1 MKHIG
6 EYLKQRRCEKN
17 ITLEEVASQTGIRE
31 QYLTALES
39 GDFEKIP
46 GDVFIKG
53 FIRNYGNF
61 LEENGNDLVEA
72 YTKGLATPEALHEPL
87 KAAPSDVKEQP
98 EVLQEPASSPA
109 STADATPEND
119 EERTMV
125 VTPSMMEEARR
136 SWEEEEAFEE
146 EQEKTTPK
154 VQAVIKEIDD
164 EPEPDEN
171 QKEESGIV
179 KKLRHFIESI
189 LYEEVDEDD
198 DEDDDADD
206 EALENGEDR
215 QESPLYA
222 YQKKERQDNRKGVS
236 AYLNIRIFGIVFAIF
251 FGIFCVV
258 MAYFLFGGKTMP
270 EIPATTSLS
279 DSVKSENSS
288 TRKAEEAKKEEKQP
302 ETKEE
307 KKGDTKA
314 FGKEQKNGVTVTVTY
329 NKPVW
334 TEADIDG
341 KRVET
346 ATVSAGSTRTYNGK
360 STVKLSF
367 GSIRD
372 VSIKVNGKDYKLKDT
387 EWGTMS
393 KTFRAQLI
401 KRGVQVENRSCKP
414 RMP

>member
-6 EYLKQRRCEKN
+6 EYLKQRRCKKN

-393 KTFRAQLI
+393 KTFRAQ
-401 KRGVQVENRSCKP
+401 
-414 RMP
+414 

>member
-72 YTKGLATPEALHEPL
+72 YTKALATPEALHEPL

-393 KTFRAQLI
+393 KTFRAQ
-401 KRGVQVENRSCKP
+401 
-414 RMP
+414 

>member
-164 EPEPDEN
+164 EPEPNEN

-393 KTFRAQLI
+393 KTFRAQ
-401 KRGVQVENRSCKP
+401 
-414 RMP
+414 

>member
-179 KKLRHFIESI
+179 KKLRHFIDSI
-189 LYEEVDEDD
+189 LYEEVDEAD

-393 KTFRAQLI
+393 KTFRAQ
-401 KRGVQVENRSCKP
+401 
-414 RMP
+414 

>member
-6 EYLKQRRCEKN
+6 EYLKQQRCEKN

-393 KTFRAQLI
+393 KTFRAQ
-401 KRGVQVENRSCKP
+401 
-414 RMP
+414 

>member
-372 VSIKVNGKDYKLKDT
+372 VSIKVNGKDYRLKDT

-393 KTFRAQLI
+393 KTFRAQ
-401 KRGVQVENRSCKP
+401 
-414 RMP
+414 

>member
-236 AYLNIRIFGIVFAIF
+236 AYLNIRIIGIVFAIF

-393 KTFRAQLI
+393 KTFRAQ
-401 KRGVQVENRSCKP
+401 
-414 RMP
+414 

>member
-189 LYEEVDEDD
+189 MYEEVDEDD

-393 KTFRAQLI
+393 KTFRAQ
-401 KRGVQVENRSCKP
+401 
-414 RMP
+414 

>member
-6 EYLKQRRCEKN
+6 EHLKQRRCEKN

-393 KTFRAQLI
+393 KTFRAQ
-401 KRGVQVENRSCKP
+401 
-414 RMP
+414 

>member
-61 LEENGNDLVEA
+61 LEDNGNDLVEA

-393 KTFRAQLI
+393 KTFRAQ
-401 KRGVQVENRSCKP
+401 
-414 RMP
+414 

>member
-171 QKEESGIV
+171 QKEESGII

-198 DEDDDADD
+198 DEDDDA
-206 EALENGEDR
+206 EDR

-393 KTFRAQLI
+393 KTFRAQ
-401 KRGVQVENRSCKP
+401 
-414 RMP
+414 

>member
-109 STADATPEND
+109 STAAATPEND

-146 EQEKTTPK
+146 EQEKTSPK

-164 EPEPDEN
+164 EPEPDDN

-288 TRKAEEAKKEEKQP
+288 TRKAEEAKKEEKQT

-307 KKGDTKA
+307 KKRYTKA

-393 KTFRAQLI
+393 KTFRAQ
-401 KRGVQVENRSCKP
+401 
-414 RMP
+414 

>member
-215 QESPLYA
+215 QESPLYV

-393 KTFRAQLI
+393 KTFRAQ
-401 KRGVQVENRSCKP
+401 
-414 RMP
+414 

>member
-279 DSVKSENSS
+279 DSVKSEKSS

-393 KTFRAQLI
+393 KTFRAQ
-401 KRGVQVENRSCKP
+401 
-414 RMP
+414 

>member
-179 KKLRHFIESI
+179 KKLRHFIESF

-393 KTFRAQLI
+393 KTFRAQ
-401 KRGVQVENRSCKP
+401 
-414 RMP
+414 

>member
-31 QYLTALES
+31 QYLSALES

-393 KTFRAQLI
+393 KTFRAQ
-401 KRGVQVENRSCKP
+401 
-414 RMP
+414 

>member
-372 VSIKVNGKDYKLKDT
+372 VSIKVIGKDYKLKDT

-393 KTFRAQLI
+393 KTFRAQ
-401 KRGVQVENRSCKP
+401 
-414 RMP
+414 

>member
-206 EALENGEDR
+206 EALENDEDR

-393 KTFRAQLI
+393 KTFRAQ
-401 KRGVQVENRSCKP
+401 
-414 RMP
+414 

>member
-125 VTPSMMEEARR
+125 VIPSMMEEARR

-393 KTFRAQLI
+393 KTFRAQ
-401 KRGVQVENRSCKP
+401 
-414 RMP
+414 

>member
-251 FGIFCVV
+251 FGIFFVV

-393 KTFRAQLI
+393 KTFRAQ
-401 KRGVQVENRSCKP
+401 
-414 RMP
+414 

>member
-136 SWEEEEAFEE
+136 SWKEEEAFEE

-393 KTFRAQLI
+393 KTFRAQ
-401 KRGVQVENRSCKP
+401 
-414 RMP
+414 

>member
-251 FGIFCVV
+251 FGFFCVV

-393 KTFRAQLI
+393 KTFRAQ
-401 KRGVQVENRSCKP
+401 
-414 RMP
+414 

>member
-1 MKHIG
+1 MRHIG

-393 KTFRAQLI
+393 KTFRAQ
-401 KRGVQVENRSCKP
+401 
-414 RMP
+414 

>member
-119 EERTMV
+119 EERTRV

-393 KTFRAQLI
+393 KTFRAQ
-401 KRGVQVENRSCKP
+401 
-414 RMP
+414 

>member
-279 DSVKSENSS
+279 DSVKSKNSS

-372 VSIKVNGKDYKLKDT
+372 VSIKVNGKDYNLKDT

-393 KTFRAQLI
+393 KTFRAQ
-401 KRGVQVENRSCKP
+401 
-414 RMP
+414 

>member
-98 EVLQEPASSPA
+98 EVLQEPASSPV

-154 VQAVIKEIDD
+154 EQAVIKEIDD

-393 KTFRAQLI
+393 KTFRAQ
-401 KRGVQVENRSCKP
+401 
-414 RMP
+414 

>member
-198 DEDDDADD
+198 DEDDNADD

-393 KTFRAQLI
+393 KTFRAQ
-401 KRGVQVENRSCKP
+401 
-414 RMP
+414 

>member
-346 ATVSAGSTRTYNGK
+346 AAVSAGSTRTYNGK

-393 KTFRAQLI
+393 KTFRAQ
-401 KRGVQVENRSCKP
+401 
-414 RMP
+414 

>member
-6 EYLKQRRCEKN
+6 EYLKQRRCRKN

-393 KTFRAQLI
+393 KTFRAQ
-401 KRGVQVENRSCKP
+401 
-414 RMP
+414 

>member
-154 VQAVIKEIDD
+154 VQAVIKKIDD

-393 KTFRAQLI
+393 KTFRAQ
-401 KRGVQVENRSCKP
+401 
-414 RMP
+414 

>member
-1 MKHIG
+1 MKYIG

-72 YTKGLATPEALHEPL
+72 YTKGLATLEALHEPL

-279 DSVKSENSS
+279 DSVKSDNSS

-393 KTFRAQLI
+393 KTFRAQ
-401 KRGVQVENRSCKP
+401 
-414 RMP
+414 

>member
-61 LEENGNDLVEA
+61 LEENGNDLVGA

-393 KTFRAQLI
+393 KTFRAQ
-401 KRGVQVENRSCKP
+401 
-414 RMP
+414 

>member
-136 SWEEEEAFEE
+136 SWEEEEVFEE

-393 KTFRAQLI
+393 KTFRAQ
-401 KRGVQVENRSCKP
+401 
-414 RMP
+414 

>member
-372 VSIKVNGKDYKLKDT
+372 VSIKINGKDYKLKDT

-393 KTFRAQLI
+393 KTFRAQ
-401 KRGVQVENRSCKP
+401 
-414 RMP
+414 

>member
-109 STADATPEND
+109 SIADATSEND

-393 KTFRAQLI
+393 KTFRAQ
-401 KRGVQVENRSCKP
+401 
-414 RMP
+414 

>member
-189 LYEEVDEDD
+189 LYEEVEEDD

-393 KTFRAQLI
+393 KTFRAQ
-401 KRGVQVENRSCKP
+401 
-414 RMP
+414 

>member
-1 MKHIG
+1 MKRIG

-393 KTFRAQLI
+393 KTFRAQ
-401 KRGVQVENRSCKP
+401 
-414 RMP
+414 

>member
-251 FGIFCVV
+251 FGIFCGV

-393 KTFRAQLI
+393 KTFRAQ
-401 KRGVQVENRSCKP
+401 
-414 RMP
+414 

>member
-61 LEENGNDLVEA
+61 FEENGNDLVEA

-393 KTFRAQLI
+393 KTFRAQ
-401 KRGVQVENRSCKP
+401 
-414 RMP
+414 